1 MNIIKLTA
9 AAVFSVFTLMT
20 FTSCTTSIEPVDQD
34 LLGNLVNP
42 TSIVG
47 TYTMTA
53 FNTGIPTDLN
63 NDGTTSINQMSETT
77 CFNNNIMTLN
87 ADHTFNATQNG
98 LDINATATTSTMEC
112 YSDPLLSGT
121 WALNGTILTLTYDDA
136 GTPIVETFLVASN
149 TLTYSVPLGEIV
161 GTTSTNEPVF
171 LTSSINVVYSR

>member
-1 MNIIKLTA
+1 MNTIKLTA
-9 AAVFSVFTLMT
+9 AAIFSIFTLMT

-47 TYTMTA
+47 AYRMTA

-63 NDGTTSINQMSETT
+63 NDGTSSINQMSETT
-77 CFNNNIMTLN
+77 CFNNSILTLN
-87 ADHTFNATQNG
+87 ADYTFDATQNG
-98 LDINATATTSTMEC
+98 LDISTTATTSTMEC
-112 YSDPLLSGT
+112 YSDPLLSGI

-136 GTPIVETFLVASN
+136 GTAVVETFLVASN

-171 LTSSINVVYSR
+171 LTSSINIVYTR

>member
-1 MNIIKLTA
+1 MNTIKLTA
-9 AAVFSVFTLMT
+9 VAVFSVFTLIT

-47 TYTMTA
+47 AYTMTA

-63 NDGTTSINQMSETT
+63 NDGTASINQMTETT
-77 CFNNNIMTLN
+77 CFNNSILTLN
-87 ADHTFNATQNG
+87 ADYTFNATQNG
-98 LDINATATTSTMEC
+98 LDISATATTSIMEC

-136 GTPIVETFLVASN
+136 GTPVVETFLVASN

-171 LTSSINVVYSR
+171 LTSSINIVYTR